1 MPIPSKH
8 NPKLGGDLPL
18 HTISSSLCLSKSSQR
33 REKIFRLCHIVQ
45 DLTDNPCAGISTTF
59 ISQTNPT
66 NGAQD
71 ALCILPGSDKEI
83 RYKDEYISTAG
94 KIISHL
100 SQTDTLIY
108 LRRGMAEELTVWRK
122 MQDRKGNANISHKA
136 SQKTIKQP

>member
-1 MPIPSKH
+1 MPIPSTH
-8 NPKLGGDLPL
+8 NPNLGGDLRL
-18 HTISSSLCLSKSSQR
+18 HTIISSLCPFKSSQR
-33 REKIFRLCHIVQ
+33 REKIIRLCHTVQ
-45 DLTDNPCAGISTTF
+45 DLTDNPCAVISTTF

-83 RYKDEYISTAG
+83 RYKDEYITTTG

-108 LRRGMAEELTVWRK
+108 FRRGMAEKLTVWRK
-122 MQDRKGNANISHKA
+122 MQDRKGNASISHKA
-136 SQKTIKQP
+136 SQKTMKQP